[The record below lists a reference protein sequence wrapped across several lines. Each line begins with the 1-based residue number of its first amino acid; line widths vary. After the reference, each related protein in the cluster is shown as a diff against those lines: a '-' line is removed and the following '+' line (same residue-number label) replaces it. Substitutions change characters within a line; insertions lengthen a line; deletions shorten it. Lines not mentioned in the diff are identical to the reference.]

1 MTEILNDVA
10 VDLNERE
17 KVILKELRYLYD
29 ERHGL
34 LVFPLNAIAYR
45 LIGRLLRD
53 SIEEDRK
60 MLHEIRMTV
69 LSLAEKGVITILD
82 KDDEE
87 EHFVIA
93 KEGLEI
99 KTEKV

>member
-1 MTEILNDVA
+1 MTEILNDVT

-53 SIEEDRK
+53 SIEE
-60 MLHEIRMTV
+60 
-69 LSLAEKGVITILD
+69 
-82 KDDEE
+82 

>member
-1 MTEILNDVA
+1 MTEILNDVT

-60 MLHEIRMTV
+60 MLHDIRMTV
-69 LSLAEKGVITILD
+69 LSLAEKRSHYHIG
-82 KDDEE
+82 
-87 EHFVIA
+87 
-93 KEGLEI
+93 
-99 KTEKV
+99 